1 MEMWMLNQLSILG
14 MKVIYLVVMC
24 YHVFICCIQLADI
37 FRTFSLYSWWTYSL
51 YIFCHNVFSGLS
63 FGLCWHHKMSWAMK
77 YSPLFSSTCST
88 LLYHSYYTTSEL
100 LFSCSYISPFMRE
113 LSEINYLKSL
123 SPIFSFLLSNLLKSA
138 FALFNVPNH
147 LLLKPSKSVS

>member
-1 MEMWMLNQLSILG
+1 
-14 MKVIYLVVMC
+14 MC
-24 YHVFICCIQLADI
+24 YHFFLYVVSNLLI
-37 FRTFSLYSWWTYSL
+37 FSELLVYIHDGHTL
-51 YIFCHNVFSGLS
+51 YIFCHNVSSGLS

-77 YSPLFSSTCST
+77 YSPLFSSNFST

-138 FALFNVPNH
+138 FALFNVPNR
-147 LLLKPSKSVS
+147 LLLKSWKSVS